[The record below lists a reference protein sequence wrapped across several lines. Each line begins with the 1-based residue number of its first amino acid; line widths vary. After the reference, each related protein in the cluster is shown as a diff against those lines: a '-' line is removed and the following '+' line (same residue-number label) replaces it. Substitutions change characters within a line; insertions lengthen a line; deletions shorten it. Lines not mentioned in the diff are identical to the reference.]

1 MSTERVQ
8 IRTARPDD
16 AAALLEIYAPYV
28 TDTAITFEYE
38 IPTQAEFASRIEK
51 TLEKYPYFVAEADG
65 RPVGYAYAGAFKERA
80 AYDWSVETSI
90 YVRRDLKCMGVGRR
104 LYDALEAALM
114 AQGITNVNACIAYTG
129 EPDAHLTQDSVR
141 TWATGWWVAS
151 TGAAGNLTG
160 GTTWSGWKSTSV
172 RTPARRL
179 CCGRSG
185 KLRTCKRS
193 GQKNAGHAKACP
205 AFFGV
210 EKASCQIVSSA
221 RL

>member
-51 TLEKYPYFVAEADG
+51 TLEKYPYFVAEVDG
-65 RPVGYAYAGAFKERA
+65 RPVGYAYAGAFKKRA

-90 YVRRDLKCMGVGRR
+90 YVRRDLKRMGVGRR

-141 TWATGWWVAS
+141 FHEHLGYRLVGRFDRCSWKFDRWYDMVWMEKHI
-151 TGAAGNLTG
+151 GAHTCPPP
-160 GTTWSGWKSTSV
+160 V
-172 RTPARRL
+172 
-179 CCGRSG
+179 
-185 KLRTCKRS
+185 LRTFREIE
-193 GQKNAGHAKACP
+193 N
-205 AFFGV
+205 
-210 EKASCQIVSSA
+210 
-221 RL
+221 L